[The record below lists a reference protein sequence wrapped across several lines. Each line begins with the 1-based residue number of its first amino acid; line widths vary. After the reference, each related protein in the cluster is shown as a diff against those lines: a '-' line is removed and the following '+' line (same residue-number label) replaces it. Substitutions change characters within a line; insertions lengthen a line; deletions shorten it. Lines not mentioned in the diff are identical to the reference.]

1 MKSGLEGDTNCGVAS
16 SLIELGGRHIKEVD
30 SVGAYDDF
38 VKEL

>member
-1 MKSGLEGDTNCGVAS
+1 VAS